1 MHTFRFS
8 ILVTAFI
15 TFVSICAA
23 RTVITLEKCTTR
35 SCGVPVKVHRTTKT
49 VCATARYT
57 ITRWKTVTA
66 PAKIVT
72 VVDTKPAWKTKTVT
86 VSTVTK
92 GILVTTGERGTE
104 IVIRTKTISSFIAT
118 LPVFTRTIR
127 PQTVV
132 IPGPSGIYGVN
143 QDPANKAGQT
153 ITRRNAEPEPTA
165 GAAKKYPSAVVC
177 TKTLLTKTGTT
188 DLWKTTTKKKGT
200 KTVSKSYTTSTRTK
214 TVTVK
219 NVKTIT
225 KIVGFVRNTTSITRS
240 TTITTLVTLF
250 EKTVTETLPTPTV
263 YAACGAL
270 NRVPPDDFGTFWLV
284 GGPGYSDDE
293 PTIYTEGD
301 MSQHDCCVSCWTLP
315 ASKGKCVGSI
325 YYYLGRWGDD
335 LCSEF
340 DEECGITK
348 PGDITAGCRLV
359 LESKKGV
366 CRTSGYFFYQDVTN
380 LPIIF
385 SNGPGCLRYK
395 YTGINTRVPMWP

>member
-1 MHTFRFS
+1 MHIFRFS

-15 TFVSICAA
+15 TFVSLCAA

-49 VCATARYT
+49 DHVTARYT
-57 ITRWKTVTA
+57 ITRWKKTVTV

-86 VSTVTK
+86 ASTVTK
-92 GILVTTGERGTE
+92 EIYITTGERRTE
-104 IVIRTKTISSFIAT
+104 IVIRTKTISSVIAT
-118 LPVFTRTIR
+118 LPVITRTIR

-132 IPGPSGIYGVN
+132 IPAPSGVYGVN

-153 ITRRNAEPEPTA
+153 ITRRNAEPEPTP

-188 DLWKTTTKKKGT
+188 DIWKTTTKKKGT

-219 NVKTIT
+219 NPKIIT
-225 KIVGFVRNTTSITRS
+225 KIAGFITNTTSITTS
-240 TTITTLVTLF
+240 TTITTRVTLF
-250 EKTVTETLPTPTV
+250 EKTVTEILPTPTF
-263 YAACGAL
+263 YAACGAS
-270 NRVPPDDFGTFWLV
+270 NRVPPPDFGTFWLV

-301 MSQHDCCVSCWTLP
+301 MSPHDCCVSCWTLP
-315 ASKGKCVGSI
+315 ASKGKCIGSVH
-325 YYYLGRWGDD
+325 YYLGLWGDPNCD
-335 LCSEF
+335 WEH
-340 DEECGITK
+340 DEDCGVPP
-348 PGDITAGCRLV
+348 PGEPTAGCRLI

-366 CRTSGYFFYQDVTN
+366 CRTSNYYFYVDVTN
-380 LPIIF
+380 PPIVF

-395 YTGINTRVPMWP
+395 YKPLH

>member
-1 MHTFRFS
+1 MHIFRFS

-15 TFVSICAA
+15 TFVSLCAA

-49 VCATARYT
+49 DHVTARYT
-57 ITRWKTVTA
+57 ITRWKKTVTV

-86 VSTVTK
+86 ASTVTK
-92 GILVTTGERGTE
+92 EIYITTGERRTE
-104 IVIRTKTISSFIAT
+104 IVIRTKTISSVIAT
-118 LPVFTRTIR
+118 LPVITRTIR

-132 IPGPSGIYGVN
+132 IPAPSGVYGVN

-153 ITRRNAEPEPTA
+153 ITRRNAEPEPTP

-188 DLWKTTTKKKGT
+188 DIWKTTTKKKGT

-219 NVKTIT
+219 NPKIIT
-225 KIVGFVRNTTSITRS
+225 KIAGFITNTTSITTS
-240 TTITTLVTLF
+240 TTITTRVTLF
-250 EKTVTETLPTPTV
+250 EKTVTEILPTPTF
-263 YAACGAL
+263 YAACGAS
-270 NRVPPDDFGTFWLV
+270 NRVPPPDFGTFWLV

-293 PTIYTEGD
+293 PTIYTEG
-301 MSQHDCCVSCWTLP
+301 SVH
-315 ASKGKCVGSI
+315 
-325 YYYLGRWGDD
+325 YYLGLWGDPNCD
-335 LCSEF
+335 WEH
-340 DEECGITK
+340 DEDCGVPP
-348 PGDITAGCRLV
+348 PGEPTAGCRLI

-366 CRTSGYFFYQDVTN
+366 CRTSNYYFYVDVTN
-380 LPIIF
+380 PPIVF

-395 YTGINTRVPMWP
+395 YKPLH